1 MAIDDDL
8 LNEHE
13 QSERVRNWVR
23 SNALGILGGIGI
35 GLAAIG
41 GWQWWQARQVQGQM
55 ALNEQFDQAVR
66 IYESGALPDD
76 KGKAA
81 LQALAKGNKTL
92 GTLAALQ
99 LARAQVEA
107 DKPADAIATLQGLTN
122 VDPDL
127 QPVVQQRL
135 ARLLIDTGK
144 AKDALALLGDE
155 RNSSMLDARGDA
167 QFALGDRA
175 KAREAYLK
183 ALALVDV
190 ADPQHRLLTMKLI
203 EAGGTPPHT
212 EDKT

>member
-23 SNALGILGGIGI
+23 SNALGILGGIFI

-41 GWQWWQARQVQGQM
+41 GWQWWQGQQLKSRM
-55 ALNEQFDQAVR
+55 TLSERYDETVR
-66 IYESGALPDD
+66 IYASGALPTD
-76 KGKAA
+76 KGKPA
-81 LQALAKGNKTL
+81 LAEIAKGNPKL

-99 LARAQVEA
+99 LARAQVDA
-107 DKPADAIATLQGLTN
+107 DRAEDAIATLRGLGK

-127 QPVVQQRL
+127 QPVVSQRL

-144 AKDALALLGDE
+144 AKEALALLDDE
-155 RNSSMLDARGDA
+155 RNPAMLDARGDA
-167 QFALGDRA
+167 QFAIGDRA

-190 ADPQHRLLTMKLI
+190 ADPQHRLLTLKLI

>member
-23 SNALGILGGIGI
+23 QNALGIFGGIAI

-41 GWQWWQARQVQGQM
+41 GWQWWQGQQLKSQM
-55 ALNEQFDQAVR
+55 ALNERFDETVR
-66 IYESGALPDD
+66 LYSSGAVPDD
-76 KGKAA
+76 KGKSA
-81 LQALAKGNKTL
+81 LQALSSGNPTL

-99 LARAQVEA
+99 LARAQVDA
-107 DKPADAIATLQGLTN
+107 DRVEDAIATLRGLGK

-127 QPVVQQRL
+127 APVVQERL

-144 AKDALALLGDE
+144 AKEALALVADD
-155 RNSSMLDARGDA
+155 RNPTMLDVRGDA
-167 QFALGDRA
+167 QFVLGDRA

-190 ADPQHRLLTMKLI
+190 GDPQHRLLTMKLI
-203 EAGGTPPHT
+203 EAGGMPPHT

>member
-23 SNALGILGGIGI
+23 QNALGILGGIGI

-41 GWQWWQARQVQGQM
+41 GWQWWQGQQVKSRM
-55 ALNEQFDQAVR
+55 ALSESFDETVR
-66 IYESGALPDD
+66 IYETGAIPTD

-81 LQALAKGNKTL
+81 LQALTSGNPTL

-107 DKPADAIATLQGLTN
+107 DLPRDAIATLRGLGK
-122 VDPDL
+122 VDTDL
-127 QPVVQQRL
+127 APVVQERL

-144 AKDALALLGDE
+144 AREALALLADE
-155 RNSSMLDARGDA
+155 RNPAMLDARGDA
-167 QFALGDRA
+167 QFVLGDRA

-212 EDKT
+212 EDNT